1 MLNFRMKRMFALFMT
16 VGCLAGCYDPKTHE
30 EETYLVQVGETTL
43 TTHDYRKALEI
54 HKTAYDYGDAFKDP
68 AVVREAKLQ
77 ILKEM
82 IERMTL
88 LERARELG
96 LQVDKTELEAA
107 VQEVQKGYPE
117 GAFEEVLLESAVSFE
132 SWKKELSDRLLLEKV
147 IQRDLAEGILISE
160 EAVQAYIDTHHIKID
175 PPSDARRAEVDQ
187 EVRDHLRREKV
198 ETAYPVWVEKL
209 QKKYTIEINESDWQ
223 EIVGP

>member
-1 MLNFRMKRMFALFMT
+1 MLNFRMKRIFALCMT
-16 VGCLAGCYDPKTHE
+16 VGCLAGCYEPKVQE

-54 HKTAYDYGDAFKDP
+54 HKTAYDYEDVSQDP
-68 AVVREAKLQ
+68 AVVRETRLQ

-82 IERMTL
+82 VERMTL

-96 LQVDKTELEAA
+96 LQVDRAELDAA
-107 VQEVQKGYPE
+107 IQQIQKGYPE

-160 EAVQAYIDTHHIKID
+160 EAVQAYIDTHHIRID
-175 PPSDARRAEVDQ
+175 PPSEVRRAEVHR

-223 EIVGP
+223 KIVGP

>member
-1 MLNFRMKRMFALFMT
+1 MLNFRMKRMFVLFMT
-16 VGCLAGCYDPKTHE
+16 VGCLVGCYEPKIQE

-54 HKTAYDYGDAFKDP
+54 HKTAYDYEDLSENP
-68 AVVREAKLQ
+68 RVVREAKLQ

-96 LQVDKTELEAA
+96 LQVDRAELDAA
-107 VQEVQKGYPE
+107 IQEIQKGYPE
-117 GAFEEVLLESAVSFE
+117 GAFEEVLLESAISLE
-132 SWKKELSDRLLLEKV
+132 SWEKELSARLLLEEV
-147 IQRDLAEGILISE
+147 IQRDLAEGILTSE
-160 EAVQAYIDTHHIKID
+160 DEVEAYIETHHIKIE
-175 PPSDARRAEVDQ
+175 PPTETRRAEVNQ

-209 QKKYTIEINESDWQ
+209 QKKYTIQINESDWQ

>member
-1 MLNFRMKRMFALFMT
+1 MLNFRMKRLFSLFMT
-16 VGCLAGCYDPKTHE
+16 IGCLVGCYDPEVQE

-54 HKTAYDYGDAFKDP
+54 HKTAYDYEDVSEDP
-68 AVVREAKLQ
+68 TVVREAKLQ

-96 LQVDKTELEAA
+96 LQVDKAELEAA
-107 VQEVQKGYPE
+107 VQEAQKGYPE
-117 GAFEEVLLESAVSFE
+117 GAFEEVLLESAISFE
-132 SWKKELSDRLLLEKV
+132 SWQKELADRLLLEKV
-147 IQRDLAEGILISE
+147 IQRDLAEGILISD
-160 EAVQAYIDTHHIKID
+160 EAVQTYIDTHHIKVE
-175 PPSDARRAEVDQ
+175 PPSEARRAEVDQ
-187 EVRDHLRREKV
+187 EVRDHLHREKV

-223 EIVGP
+223 KIVGS